1 MGGPGRPGPVHFK
14 LVPLAVV
21 RWEKCGGLL
30 GRQEPDGSIQMED
43 WETWPGTG
51 RGHGGAAAPKQS
63 YAGGT
68 SLSMG
73 EATAVGGVT
82 EDSGLL
88 KCEGPQRGD
97 RHNLQILKRKLVAR
111 GVDAEAREVL
121 FKSGGHSIL
130 GSLLR
135 KLGRQHLHECVRVR
149 DLGQCTLSNDEYII
163 NTSRGKTQGAED
175 TCGGAA

>member
-1 MGGPGRPGPVHFK
+1 
-14 LVPLAVV
+14 
-21 RWEKCGGLL
+21 
-30 GRQEPDGSIQMED
+30 
-43 WETWPGTG
+43 
-51 RGHGGAAAPKQS
+51 
-63 YAGGT
+63 
-68 SLSMG
+68 MG

-88 KCEGPQRGD
+88 KREGPHRWD
-97 RHNLQILKRKLVAR
+97 RRNLQILKRKLVAR

-163 NTSRGKTQGAED
+163 NTSRGKTQEAED